1 MIAVELK
8 FRLAHHG
15 TVLILFLIGIVA
27 NHPSLYETIFVRA
40 LSPPKCY
47 QKLIVSTEDHRCDA
61 NADTG
66 FLSYEFKVIDRCPM
80 EIITAKNREAM
91 ADGIDSNRNNEK
103 RDSELNLNMVDA
115 LLKWNPNGMI
125 PSKSQARRSLEHG
138 RVLLFNDTDT
148 IATKYGTREET
159 ILRKDEQEN
168 LEDIFMPLTNL
179 QPYIA
184 STISVLK
191 PQSILVLVE
200 PILSID
206 RYPITVTKYMFP
218 PVETIGL
225 VPIVYEDNHLAIV
238 NKPENMT
245 TIGNTGGRTND
256 LQSVLGFLLKPS
268 PLDPAYHPRP
278 VHRLDRRT
286 SGLVLIAK
294 TQNSMRKL
302 SKSFATRTVT
312 KTYSALVF
320 ERDSE
325 LSAMLGGTSNHE
337 IGSSS
342 EAKWLVVDYPIEKRD
357 AVSEVRRVTAPIS
370 SSPSSLWKN
379 EKFVSGE
386 NIDTENS
393 NETFS
398 LVEVRPKTGRTHQIR
413 RHLSYCLGMPIVGD
427 SKYDGGARHL
437 RANGMY
443 LCCHSLR
450 FPHPYPMTSED
461 DIDGVQISPDTVV
474 AWNHTRSHSDGT
486 VSQFSISIPLPTKFG
501 RWTNSPLIA
510 KSVQ

>member
-1 MIAVELK
+1 MIAGELK
-8 FRLAHHG
+8 FQSSHHG
-15 TVLILFLIGIVA
+15 TFLILFLLGIVA
-27 NHPSLYETIFVRA
+27 NSLYETIFVSA
-40 LSPPKCY
+40 LSPPGCY
-47 QKLIVSTEDHRCDA
+47 QKLIVSTEDHRCDT
-61 NADTG
+61 NVDTG
-66 FLSYEFKVIDRCPM
+66 FLSYEFNVVDRCPM
-80 EIITAKNREAM
+80 ETILAKKREAM
-91 ADGIDSNRNNEK
+91 AGGIDRIMNNEK
-103 RDSELNLNMVDA
+103 TDSELNLSMVDA
-115 LLKWNPNGMI
+115 LLKWNPNGTF

-148 IATKYGTREET
+148 VATKDGTREGT
-159 ILRKDEQEN
+159 ILRKDKHEN
-168 LEDIFMPLTNL
+168 LEDIFMSLPNL

-184 STISVLK
+184 SITSVLE

-200 PILSID
+200 PILSTD

-218 PVETIGL
+218 PIETIGL
-225 VPIVYEDNHLAIV
+225 VPIVYEDNHLAVV

-245 TIGNTGGRTND
+245 TIGSTGGRTND

-320 ERDSE
+320 ERDRE
-325 LSAMLGGTSNHE
+325 LSARLGGVSKRF
-337 IGSSS
+337 IGSLS
-342 EAKWLVVDYPIEKRD
+342 ETKNWLVVDYPIEKRD
-357 AVSEVRRVTAPIS
+357 AISEVCRVTAPTS
-370 SSPSSLWKN
+370 APPSSLWKN
-379 EKFVSGE
+379 EKSVSGE

-393 NETFS
+393 CENFS

-450 FPHPYPMTSED
+450 FLHPYPMRSED
-461 DIDGVQISPDTVV
+461 DTGDVQISSDVFL
-474 AWNHTRSHSDGT
+474 AWNHTSSHSDGIE
-486 VSQFSISIPLPTKFG
+486 SQLSISIPLPIKFR